1 MSKTEDE
8 LNVLVERLSK
18 ANTEEEIIEHLR
30 TMVKGFSPSMYIE
43 FVRSNPYFKSLF
55 EDVRQIV
62 FDDIEK
68 MKAAIK
74 DEIFAIDKEK
84 SHDNEAMQKLSNL
97 KIECKMLLVDLIEK
111 EKEIMAIKI

>member
-8 LNVLVERLSK
+8 LNLLIDRLSK

-30 TMVKGFSPSMYIE
+30 TMIKGFNPLMYIE
-43 FVRSNPYFKSLF
+43 FIRSNPYFKSLF

-62 FDDIEK
+62 FEDIEK
-68 MKAAIK
+68 MKDAIK
-74 DEIFAIDKEK
+74 DEILAIDKEK
-84 SHDNEAMQKLSNL
+84 SYDNEAMQKLSNL